1 MRTTMDYAVA
11 IVLLGALA
19 IGLGSMLIGKVIELW
34 DRLVSRVSRVKG
46 VRSVELPEWM
56 ERREKAGIKL
66 PVPVSVSVSVS
77 HTDTAA
83 FDLDAVPS
91 DLTYE
96 EVVTIL
102 AGQMTATG
110 KPVYSGRKIYSLV
123 GGNYNEF
130 TALMRQ
136 LRSKDDAPAEPPPV
150 VTPIAK
156 RPTRATFQ
164 ENDPELVRQPL
175 P

>member
-34 DRLVSRVSRVKG
+34 DRLVSRVSRGKDA
-46 VRSVELPEWM
+46 RSAELPEWM

-66 PVPVSVSVSVS
+66 PVPVSVSVSS
-77 HTDTAA
+77 TDTAT
-83 FDLDAVPS
+83 FDLNAVPS

-102 AGQMTATG
+102 AGQMTPTG
-110 KPVYSGRKIYSLV
+110 KPLYSGRKIYSLV

-130 TALMRQ
+130 TALMRE

>member
-1 MRTTMDYAVA
+1 MAELFTVAVA
-11 IVLLGALA
+11 ILILGFLWFWVIRPIA
-19 IGLGSMLIGKVIELW
+19 IDFGLWPL
-34 DRLVSRVSRVKG
+34 SRVSVDMRPVDEK
-46 VRSVELPEWM
+46 LPEWLA
-56 ERREKAGIKL
+56 RDREAGIKPSL
-66 PVPVSVSVSVS
+66 PVSVLVSS
-77 HTDTAA
+77 SDTAG
-83 FDLDAVPS
+83 FDLDTVPS

-110 KPVYSGRKIYSLV
+110 KPLYSGKKIYGLV

-130 TALMRQ
+130 SALMRE
-136 LRSKDDAPAEPPPV
+136 LRSKDDAPAEPPTGM
-150 VTPIAK
+150 TPIAK

-164 ENDPELVRQPL
+164 ENDPDLARQPL

>member
-11 IVLLGALA
+11 IVLLGALT

-34 DRLVSRVSRVKG
+34 DALVSRVSRGKG
-46 VRSVELPEWM
+46 VRSVELPAWM

-66 PVPVSVSVSVS
+66 PVPVSVSVSS
-77 HTDTAA
+77 TDTGG

-102 AGQMTATG
+102 AGQMTPTG
-110 KPVYSGRKIYSLV
+110 KPLYSGRKIYSLV

-130 TALMRQ
+130 TTLMRE